1 MSNDIGARIGLDG
14 SAQFRQEL
22 KLITQQ
28 SKELDSEMKR
38 LTSSFDG
45 NDKSQE
51 ALIAQSE
58 LLGRQI
64 ETQKRKI
71 DLLTSEYDKQNT
83 ELGRLAAKLQEAVA
97 AYGAN
102 SKEADSALKAYQK
115 QSETVSKLKTNINNA
130 TTALNKMEKQQSDLS
145 SELNDSRSAYD
156 KLNDAVSDN
165 QDELNR
171 LKKAYSDLV
180 LEQKESTDEAEDL
193 KQEINRLS
201 TELSQNRTALKNAAD
216 AADELDNSLDDV
228 EDSAADASGGISSFG
243 DILSGNVIADGI
255 SDIISGIKDLH
266 DSSIEY
272 RTIMASLETS
282 SERAGYSA
290 RQTEEAYD
298 KLIGVLGD
306 TQTAAT
312 TTANLQAIGASQ
324 EDLQKI
330 IDGAIG
336 AWATYGDSIPI
347 DSLAESINETISARK
362 VTGSFA
368 DVLNWG
374 KVSEDEFNEMLLKTN
389 DSTEAQNLVLRQLS
403 KQGLVEAGQA
413 WQEANQSLMEYNQSQ
428 DDLDSALA
436 DLSETLEP
444 ALTVATR
451 FATEFIR
458 VNTHTT
464 YLDKALTDVC
474 TRYDELSEKQKQ
486 QVQNLVEEQ
495 GYQWGTTEALKAQ
508 AQAIADVTGES
519 NALAEAQTNNNAVSE
534 QTNIKL
540 GEQLTAFQ
548 NLDTGMQQSVINIT
562 TAMTSMRDSVTSAV
576 QSQMDIFAQFQQAS
590 AVETETILS
599 NMQSQVDG
607 FNAWGQNLA
616 DLANST
622 KTTTDGMQVTIN
634 KGLLQHLANMGPE
647 GAGYVAAFNS
657 MTGDE
662 LAKANSLWEQS
673 VDIQE
678 MTTGW
683 GEELITGVGT
693 IAAGGEQAF
702 NELSSRL
709 KFSSETAGVNTGQG
723 FIEGVQSIV
732 SQAADSTKTLGDE
745 SIEALR
751 TALGTHSPSWKT
763 RDMGKDVD
771 QGLINGLKGQQSQIK
786 TQSQQIAKSVTDTM
800 SQTIKS
806 GQNSVISAVRS
817 MSTQIKSITSS
828 NLSYSA
834 FYNIGANVSNGMAA
848 GIRAGSSAAI
858 SAAANMAS
866 NALAA
871 AKSRLRI
878 HSPSKEFENIGIMS
892 DEGFALGLEN
902 GEAINQMQKMIN
914 AMIAQAQLL
923 AQMQMNTSP
932 IESVIKSMPTG
943 GNTEI
948 QIVVNAAKGQ
958 NEEQI
963 ANMVMY
969 KLQHS
974 VNQKKAVWK

>member
-1 MSNDIGARIGLDG
+1 MNDIGARIGLDG
-14 SAQFRQEL
+14 AADFRREL

-28 SKELDSEMKR
+28 SKELDSEMKA
-38 LTSSFDG
+38 LTSSFDA
-45 NDKSQE
+45 NDRSQA
-51 ALIAQSE
+51 ALKAQSE
-58 LLGRQI
+58 VLGRQI
-64 ETQKRKI
+64 DTQKKKI
-71 DLLTSEYDKQNT
+71 DLLSSQYGKANT
-83 ELGRLAAKLQEAVA
+83 ELGRLAAELQDATQ

-102 SKEADSALKAYQK
+102 SKEADNALKAYQK
-115 QSETVSKLKTNINNA
+115 QSETVSKLKTNLNNA

-165 QDELNR
+165 QNELNR
-171 LKKAYSDLV
+171 LKRAYSDLV

-193 KQEINRLS
+193 KHEINRLS
-201 TELSQNRTALKNAAD
+201 TELSQNRSALKQAAD
-216 AADELDNSLDDV
+216 AADELDRSLDDV
-228 EDSAADASGGISSFG
+228 DDSASNASSGISSFG
-243 DILSGNVIADGI
+243 DIVSGNVIADGI

-312 TTANLQAIGASQ
+312 TTANLQAIGYAQ
-324 EDLQKI
+324 EDLQDI
-330 IDGAIG
+330 IDGTIG
-336 AWATYGDSIPI
+336 AWASYGDSIPI
-347 DSLAESINETISARK
+347 DSLAESINETISARE
-362 VTGSFA
+362 VTGTFA
-368 DVLNWG
+368 DVLNWA
-374 KVSEDEFNEMLLKTN
+374 KVSEDDFNEMLLETN
-389 DSTEAQNLVLRQLS
+389 DSTEAQNLVLKQLS
-403 KQGLVEAGQA
+403 KQGLVEAGEA

-428 DDLDSALA
+428 DDLDAALA

-444 ALTVATR
+444 ALTAATQ
-451 FATEFIR
+451 FATEFIK

-464 YLDKALTDVC
+464 ELDKALTDVC

-495 GYQWGTTEALKAQ
+495 GYQWGTTEAFKVQ

-540 GEQLTAFQ
+540 GEQLVAFQ
-548 NLDTGMQQSVINIT
+548 NLDEGTQQSVINIT
-562 TAMTSMRDSVTSAV
+562 TAMTNMRDSVTSAV
-576 QSQMDIFAQFQQAS
+576 QSQMDIFAEFQQAS

-607 FNAWGQNLA
+607 FNNWGQNLA

-647 GAGYVAAFNS
+647 GAGYVEAFKN

-662 LAKANSLWEQS
+662 LAQANSLWEQS
-673 VDIQE
+673 VDIQG
-678 MTTGW
+678 MTTDW
-683 GEELITGVGT
+683 GEELMTGVGT
-693 IAAGGEQAF
+693 IAAGGQEAF
-702 NELSSRL
+702 AQLSSDL
-709 KFSSETAGVNTGQG
+709 NFSANKAGVYTGQG
-723 FIEGVQSIV
+723 FIEGVESIV
-732 SQAADSTKTLGDE
+732 SQAADSTEALGDD

-786 TQSQQIAKSVTDTM
+786 TQSQNLGKSVTDSM
-800 SQTIKS
+800 SQAIKS
-806 GQNSVISAVRS
+806 GQSKVTSAVRS
-817 MSTQIKSITSS
+817 MATQIKSISS
-828 NLSYSA
+828 STLSYSA
-834 FYNIGANVSNGMAA
+834 FYSIGVNVSNGMAA

-858 SAAANMAS
+858 SAAASMAS

-871 AKSRLRI
+871 AKSRLDI

-892 DEGFALGLEN
+892 DEGFAEGLEN
-902 GEAINQMQKMIN
+902 GEAIKQMQKMIN

-923 AQMQMNTSP
+923 AAMQLNTSP
-932 IESVIKSMPTG
+932 IEIVKSMANG

-948 QIVVNAAKGQ
+948 QIVVNAAQGQ
-958 NEEQI
+958 SEEQI
-963 ANMVMY
+963 ANIVMY
-969 KLQHS
+969 KIQHA
-974 VNQKKAVWK
+974 VNQKKAVW